1 MDCARRFAPLQR
13 NCWRNVSEET
23 IVEMG
28 SYSWLIF
35 ALGTVVTWGLYGI
48 FLHSGQVGMQDPDN
62 GRYKAFLFVGVAY
75 FLTAVLAPLAILIVR
90 GSDWT
95 FPGKGLWLSLVA
107 GILGAIGAFFV
118 LLSLGALFA
127 QGNKS
132 APAIVMSI
140 IFAGAPV
147 VNAIVSLAMH
157 PPAGGLSSIRWQ
169 FALGILM
176 AAFGGFLVTKF
187 KPAPGPGPAKKATV
201 SETSESA

>member
-1 MDCARRFAPLQR
+1 MFAELQ
-13 NCWRNVSEET
+13 VLLA
-23 IVEMG
+23 MG
-28 SYSWLIF
+28 SYNWLIF

-48 FLHSGQVGMQDPDN
+48 FLHSGQVGMQDPVN

-75 FLTAVLAPLAILIVR
+75 FLTAVLAPLAILVAR
-90 GSDWT
+90 GSDWN
-95 FPGKGLWLSLVA
+95 FPGKGLWLSLFA
-107 GILGAIGAFFV
+107 GVLGAVGAFFV

-147 VNAIVSLAMH
+147 VNAVVSLTMH
-157 PPAGGLSSIRWQ
+157 PPAGGLGAIRWQ
-169 FALGILM
+169 FMLGILM

-187 KPAPGPGPAKKATV
+187 KPDPGSPAKKAPV
-201 SETSESA
+201 EQAN